1 MATIS
6 PPSPLLKWR
15 KLDLVRYK
23 NYSGGLIFPNFQYPC
38 RENLAGEMKSIPK
51 KNKLCSLYG
60 ATREKIEC
68 FAIKYILMKGKIAY
82 AYHWGQH
89 QSRDKLMYQRQVDI
103 IYQAL
108 KSNPTI
114 KPIAIQRQTVLTV
127 LHSRENLDQVLNIA
141 KKITHKV

>member
-1 MATIS
+1 
-6 PPSPLLKWR
+6 
-15 KLDLVRYK
+15 
-23 NYSGGLIFPNFQYPC
+23 
-38 RENLAGEMKSIPK
+38 
-51 KNKLCSLYG
+51 
-60 ATREKIEC
+60 
-68 FAIKYILMKGKIAY
+68 MKGKIAD